1 MKRLFMLV
9 FLSLVATSLFAATDK
24 VLNEKAFVEWE
35 FDPEVSTY
43 VGYNLDLGTVGLEG
57 KAKLELTTTVFETEN
72 VEFSEDKKPYGYIKI
87 EDLEIK
93 VTAKQEG
100 KGSTEEKYNSTEHA
114 DEDKKEPLPEPVSIS
129 WGSISGTIY
138 AGPIYVKLAHDGH
151 GNQGFIDSGLDD
163 GDLDYS
169 VINYSIISASQTAQF
184 VGARKSTE
192 VFPMGIVTYRVTD
205 INDEP
210 KAPKDTLASKL
221 AKSNNSF
228 SVGFKEDDVLDVRV
242 GISSAGSYKTYQENN
257 PIQLSLFFEL
267 LSIKNL
273 VLKLQATAIAGV
285 HPSAELEIG
294 TTRKDYNKEGGFL
307 SEGNPLT
314 IGTLLGYEIPIGTNT
329 LTPSLGLEVS
339 LENKVDKY
347 STLDLLIDKT
357 TVKLSGD
364 DKTVDVKAYEAALG
378 IKYDWKSLG
387 NDADESDHLSAP
399 GKDVTVTDGFA
410 LGFLYGSMPNDIIRS
425 FAMNYVGVKVSLWDS
440 QDDDKPGMLP
450 VKLGLILNYNYV
462 LGGEYKPKQ
471 FKGTVNIS
479 TDTASPSNKTIDI
492 NKVKFASRQDFGLLL
507 ETSMTFGYIKPF
519 FNAALQ
525 MYNVTN
531 VDEITIEAS
540 ETVTGGDTE
549 EKLYKTNK
557 FIDRTDLRVKLGFDI
572 KNLVKNVTFSAW
584 WESGNVMKT
593 DKISKKAYNTSSFY
607 TTKDINASNAKL
619 GFIALGAKISY

>member
-57 KAKLELTTTVFETEN
+57 KAKLELTAKVFEKED

-87 EDLEIK
+87 EDFEIK

-114 DEDKKEPLPEPVSIS
+114 DEDKQEPLPEPVSIS

-184 VGARKSTE
+184 VGARKATE
-192 VFPMGIVTYRVTD
+192 TFPMEIVTYRVSD

-210 KAPKDTLASKL
+210 KAPQDTLASKL

-285 HPSAELEIG
+285 HPK
-294 TTRKDYNKEGGFL
+294 TDKHDKEGGFL

-314 IGTLLGYEIPIGTNT
+314 IGTLLGYKIPIGTNT

-347 STLDLLIDKT
+347 STLDLSVEKASIN
-357 TVKLSGD
+357 VKETGD
-364 DKTVDVKAYEAALG
+364 DKKTVDVKAYEAALG

-471 FKGTVNIS
+471 FTGTVNTS
-479 TDTASPSNKTIDI
+479 TDPASPSNKTIDI
-492 NKVKFASRQDFGLLL
+492 NKFKFASRQDFGLLL

-519 FNAALQ
+519 FNAALR

-540 ETVTGGDTE
+540 ETVTGGDKE
-549 EKLYKTNK
+549 GKLYKAKANK

-593 DKISKKAYNTSSFY
+593 DKINKTAYNTSSFY
-607 TTKDINASNAKL
+607 TTKDINTNNAKL